1 MIEFD
6 GTPKVETERRD
17 GISHHPRWK
26 GLQMKELNQEDLR
39 DGSSLELHH
48 KSRTS
53 PMLHP

>member
-39 DGSSLELHH
+39 VGSSPELHH
-48 KSRTS
+48 KSRIS

>member
-17 GISHHPRWK
+17 EISHHPRWK

-48 KSRTS
+48 KSHIS

>member
-6 GTPKVETERRD
+6 GTPKVGTEHRD

-26 GLQMKELNQEDLR
+26 GLRMTELNREDLR

-48 KSRTS
+48 KSRIS
-53 PMLHP
+53 PGLHP